1 MSEVMQIGGVD
12 LRCLAQKVGTP
23 FLIYDET
30 KVEQKLQAFRHHFV
44 HPEFE
49 TQVVYAG
56 KAFLCGKIVRMVHE
70 AGCGLD
76 VVSGGELGRCASCR
90 NAGRA
95 HRDARKQ
102 QNPTRTDR
110 GA

>member
-70 AGCGLD
+70 ARLRAR
-76 VVSGGELGRCASCR
+76 RCKRRRAGPLRFMPECR
-90 NAGRA
+90 
-95 HRDARKQ
+95 Q
-102 QNPTRTDR
+102 STS
-110 GA
+110 